1 MKSPVLS
8 ILFLLISVTL
18 LAVPNDFR
26 FRHFSVE
33 DGLSSNSVRAIMQDK
48 YGFLWIGTE
57 EGLNRYDG
65 IMIKSYSICPQA
77 AGKYI
82 SSLYGTKKNI
92 WIGTDEGIYIYAYAT
107 ETFTYF
113 DLTTPNNVRITSI
126 VNHILQDKDGNLWFS
141 TNGQGLFRYNLSK
154 NYLEQYEFTS
164 AFGIVASTMADSD
177 NQIWALTNQGESGVY
192 KLNKAENK
200 FEPFG
205 LLYNAGNHHSQALA
219 MLEDSEQTLWLGTWE
234 CGLQKI
240 DKYTRQTTTYLHPT
254 DGKGVTHIH
263 SLMEYAPHQLL
274 IGSDDGLLLFNTL
287 TEEYKL
293 FTENET
299 VPNSLSNRFVYPIIK
314 DREGGIWIGTYYG
327 GINYISPNAEQFES
341 FSHSR
346 LYNSINGN
354 VIGRFCEDAHGQI
367 WIASD
372 DGGLNRYS
380 PKDRKFVY
388 YLPADHKNSLSYH
401 NVHALC
407 MDGDNLWI
415 GTYTG
420 GVNVLNL
427 QTGTFKVYRSYT
439 DIPTSLDGTSSYA
452 IFKDRSDRIWVA
464 SMNGINLYNR
474 EEDNFIRIKNLDAMT
489 IDIDQDTK
497 GNLWFSTQGKG
508 LFKFH
513 PEKQIW
519 KNYVHNNTLP
529 NTLANNQ
536 VNCCLIDSHGE
547 IWAGTMNG
555 LCKYNIEEDNF
566 ETIPLEIPSHNICS
580 IIEDQHILW
589 LTTTKG
595 LVRYIPGEGC
605 QVFTKSDGLQS
616 DQFLPNAGI
625 KASDGKIYIGSV
637 NGFNAFY
644 PHQIKTNHVRP
655 PVVITALEIFNK
667 QIPVGNKL
675 LPKSLNQLEE
685 LGEGCQV
692 FTKSDGLQ
700 SDQFLPNAGIKAS
713 DGKIYI
719 GSVNG
724 FNAFYPHQ
732 IKTNH
737 VRPPVVITALEIF
750 NKQIPVGNKL
760 LPKSLNQL
768 EELELSY
775 KENAFSLLYASLS
788 YCTPNK
794 NKYAYKLEGFD
805 KDWNYVGSQN
815 KATYTNLPAGTY
827 LFKVKA
833 TNNDGIWN
841 EKGTSLKIT
850 IHPPFYWSTASKL
863 LYFVLVCIAFGFVI
877 RFIIKRTEKKHTAE
891 INKLNAN
898 KEKEV
903 HEAKIKFFTMIAH
916 EIRTPVSLIIGPLEK
931 IMKSPVSLPSTVRD
945 DLNIIDRNSQRLLFL
960 VNQLLDFRKVEQEGM
975 KMKFASQ
982 NIHQLL
988 KAVCER
994 FEPFIAQHGARLT
1007 VKYPEADFTAIVDSE
1022 AVTKLVSNLLTNASK
1037 YTKDEVTL
1045 TCIVQPEQHTFIIRV
1060 TDNGIGISKEEQ
1072 KKIFHPF
1079 YQAMDNK
1086 PGTGI
1091 GLSIVKSI
1099 VESHNGC
1106 IEVESEVNKGSSFI
1120 VTLPIEQAQVLPQDT
1135 GTSLLNNPAIP
1146 EGILQE
1152 DLSGSPIKH
1161 KPTMLIVDDNE
1172 EMLNFLSSSLA
1183 DKYSI
1188 LTAED
1193 GIEALNKLKENE
1205 VTLIVS
1211 DWMMPRMD
1219 GVEFCKAI
1227 RTNQATSHIPFILL
1241 TAKTDTNSKIEGMD
1255 CGADAYIEKPF
1266 SMQYLEACIKN
1277 LVDLRNLLRQKFSKM
1292 PLVPLNSI
1300 ANNSMD
1306 DKFLTRMN
1314 EIIEENFSNPELSVD
1329 FLAEKLCISRSGLF
1343 AKIKTLANIT
1353 PNELIQVVRLK
1364 KAAIL
1369 LAENKYRINE
1379 ICYMV
1384 GFNNPSYFSKC
1395 FQKQF
1400 GMKPG
1405 EFVNGKREE

>member
-314 DREGGIWIGTYYG
+314 DQEGGIWIGTYYG

-508 LFKFH
+508 LLKFH

-595 LVRYIPGEGC
+595 LVRYIP
-605 QVFTKSDGLQS
+605 
-616 DQFLPNAGI
+616 
-625 KASDGKIYIGSV
+625 
-637 NGFNAFY
+637 
-644 PHQIKTNHVRP
+644 
-655 PVVITALEIFNK
+655 
-667 QIPVGNKL
+667 
-675 LPKSLNQLEE
+675 
-685 LGEGCQV
+685 GEGCQV

-1292 PLVPLNSI
+1292 PLVSLNSI

-1329 FLAEKLCISRSGLF
+1329 FLTEKLCISRSGLF